1 MITSINK
8 DTKIYC
14 SFSKNAGNKGCE
26 FFNQAFLKYKINAIY
41 KSFSVDDIETAL
53 SCAKVLKFHGCGIS
67 MPFKIKAF
75 DLIDQKD
82 ISAIKCKSIN
92 TILFNQESNKL
103 IGYNTDFYATQK
115 ILQNYIT
122 HDVIYILGNG
132 GLSFSVKAQAQEMGF
147 HTIVIT
153 KKEWN
158 ILNTLKDSL
167 VINCTPLIDIALD
180 QSNVFIDCVI
190 GTQTGDLFHKYQS
203 QKQFEIYTGIKYEL

>member
-26 FFNQAFLKYKINAIY
+26 FFNQAFLKYKVDAIY
-41 KSFSVDDIETAL
+41 KSFSVDNIEIAL
-53 SCAKVLKFHGCGIS
+53 NCAKFLKFYGCGIS
-67 MPFKIKAF
+67 MPFKIQAF
-75 DLIDQKD
+75 NLIDQKD

-115 ILQNYIT
+115 ILQNHIT

-132 GLSFSVKAQAQEMGF
+132 GLSLSVKAQAQEMGF

-153 KKEWN
+153 RKEWN
-158 ILNTLKDSL
+158 ILNTLKNSL
-167 VINCTPLIDIALD
+167 VINCTPLINILLH
-180 QSNVFIDCVI
+180 QSNIFIDCVI
-190 GTQTGDLFHKYQS
+190 GTKTGDLFHKYQS